1 MRDPITNP
9 SAGDV
14 LLIGQIPGEHGPE
27 GGFERPVAA
36 SQPGRGNRREGRMN
50 QRKAETASGGSRT
63 DPSGEATTRATAL
76 TEGGPSLFTDQSV
89 PIRSRGSGI
98 NKIKKPVRA
107 GQFGLPALP
116 PSSEILTPSR
126 IEALRRRARHAH
138 RNALAFR
145 GIGEIELAAIYQQC
159 ADDIA
164 ELLGESA

>member
-1 MRDPITNP
+1 MR
-9 SAGDV
+9 
-14 LLIGQIPGEHGPE
+14 E
-27 GGFERPVAA
+27 
-36 SQPGRGNRREGRMN
+36 
-50 QRKAETASGGSRT
+50 RKAETVSEDSRT
-63 DPSGEATTRATAL
+63 DPSGEATIGTTLSA
-76 TEGGPSLFTDQSV
+76 EGGPSLFTNRSV
-89 PIRSRGSGI
+89 PIRSIGSDI

-164 ELLGESA
+164 VLLGESV